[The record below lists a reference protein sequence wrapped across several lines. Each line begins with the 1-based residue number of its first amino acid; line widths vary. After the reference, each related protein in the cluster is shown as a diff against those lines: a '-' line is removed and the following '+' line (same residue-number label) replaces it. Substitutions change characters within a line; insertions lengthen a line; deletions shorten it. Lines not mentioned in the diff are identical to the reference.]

1 MSRKLIQTKKTTLS
15 YGISDSATTI
25 RLDNL
30 LKLDGT
36 AISASDI
43 GDVLYGTFDPGT
55 SREEIFSIAS
65 SNVTVNSDGTV
76 DITSV
81 VRGLQEVSP
90 YSTGGFAT
98 DHPAGAVVIFGNNPQ
113 VYNQLAFLAN
123 DNVFTGY
130 ASGPDPISGQ
140 GFVTRDYMLALINGG
155 TVSVNRMVVSATAG
169 ETVSAGNLV
178 YLKLSD
184 GFWWKADADLVAT
197 LDNVQLAIAQGAG
210 TAGNSISGGVLL
222 SGTDTNNT
230 GTAGAYGYASNTAG
244 SIGTSAG
251 TNTFILGQFMPSS
264 AGFYFNPAFYQL
276 PTIAENLALGGSQ
289 GVPGTSNKYV
299 TQDNVSTG
307 LTDQT
312 QTTQDSTI
320 ETGEADTTG
329 KKNLIAQSFIPT
341 FTKIRGFNLYKSA
354 DTGTFTGTVV
364 VTLQADSSGSPSG
377 VALATRTFT
386 NVEWEGFAVG
396 EIEGIF
402 SSEYASMTAGSLYW
416 LVIDPSTSDN
426 SNHPNLGTN
435 TAGGY
440 TSGSVKYK
448 NTTDGWVAVSNIDL
462 YFKTLQ
468 GTASQVI
475 KTNTE
480 GKMERT
486 MYSTSE
492 MPIPAFQ
499 QLIPILGMTDGVQGN
514 GGSANQDGSVL
525 ILSTDIT
532 NELFRYARDSV
543 TGIYVMTHN
552 VSVTPGTG
560 ATSCIQIMGNYVYL
574 FYDSGNN
581 ISCYRYDL
589 ADLTNETSITMP
601 AIDTAGSNYGTL
613 AWTDGTYMYIKT
625 SKVNTTAYKMSISG
639 TTFSTVTTSAT
650 SNTVSTG
657 SGMCSMFDGTN
668 NYALSWGSSDTANI
682 YKGADVYMSSVT
694 TTAKLI
700 TSWVASGNSDGAML
714 ISIDANRCYIGRFE
728 TNNNETTTIKAFMML
743 YPVTKP

>member
-1 MSRKLIQTKKTTLS
+1 MRKLIQTKKTTLS
-15 YGISDSATTI
+15 YGISDSATTL

-43 GDVLYGTFDPGT
+43 GDILYGTFDPGT
-55 SREEIFSIAS
+55 AREEIFYIIGT
-65 SNVTVNSDGTV
+65 NVTVNTDGTV
-76 DITSV
+76 DITGV
-81 VRGLQEVSP
+81 VRGQKEVQP
-90 YSTGGFAT
+90 YGTGGFAT

-113 VYNQLAFLAN
+113 VYNELAFLAN

-130 ASGPDPISGQ
+130 NEGLDPLTGQ
-140 GFVTRDYMLALINGG
+140 GFVTRDYMFALINGG
-155 TVSVNRMVVSATAG
+155 TVSVNRMVVAGLAG
-169 ETVSAGNLV
+169 ETVSAGNLL
-178 YLKLSD
+178 YFKLSD
-184 GFWWKADADLVAT
+184 GRWWKADADLVAT

-210 TAGNSISGGVLL
+210 TAGNAISGGVLL
-222 SGTDTNNT
+222 SGVDTNNT
-230 GTAGAYGYASNTAG
+230 GTGGAYGYASNTAG
-244 SIGTSAG
+244 AIATSAG
-251 TNTFILGQFMPSS
+251 TNSFILGQYMASS
-264 AGFYFNPAFYQL
+264 AGFYFNPMVYQL
-276 PTIAENLALGGSQ
+276 PTIAEGLAMGGTQ
-289 GVPGTSNKYV
+289 GVPGTANKFV
-299 TQDNVSTG
+299 TQDNLSTG

-377 VALATRTFT
+377 SALATRTFT
-386 NVEWEGFAVG
+386 NVEWEAFSVG

-416 LVIDPSTSDN
+416 LVIDPSTSDT

-462 YFKTLQ
+462 YFKTLE
-468 GTASQVI
+468 GTVSQVI
-475 KTNTE
+475 KTNTD

-492 MPIPAFQ
+492 MPVPAFQ
-499 QLIPILGMTDGVQGN
+499 QLIPMDNVTDGN
-514 GGSANQDGSVL
+514 LALGSTSNQDGSVL
-525 ILSTDIT
+525 IMNMNVTT
-532 NELFRYARDSV
+532 ELFRYARDSV
-543 TGIYVMTHN
+543 TGQYVYTHN
-552 VSVTPGTG
+552 VNATAGAGTV
-560 ATSCIQIMGNYVYL
+560 SCLQIMGNYVYY
-574 FYDSGNN
+574 FYDIGNT
-581 ISCYRYDL
+581 IACYRYDL
-589 ADLTNETSITMP
+589 ADLANETSITMP
-601 AIDTAGSNYGTL
+601 SIDTAGSNYGTL

-625 SKVNTTAYKMSISG
+625 SKVNTTAYKMSLSG
-639 TTFSTVTTSAT
+639 TTFTTVTTSAT
-650 SNTVSTG
+650 SSTVS
-657 SGMCSMFDGTN
+657 SGAGACTMFDGTN
-668 NYALSWGSSDTANI
+668 NYAMNNSSSTVNI
-682 YKGADVYMSSVT
+682 YKGADIYLSSVT

-700 TSWVASGNSDGAML
+700 PLWTDSGQGAIM
-714 ISIDANRCYIGRFE
+714 INIDANRCYIGRVE
-728 TNNNETTTIKAFMML
+728 TNHDETTQVRGFIML